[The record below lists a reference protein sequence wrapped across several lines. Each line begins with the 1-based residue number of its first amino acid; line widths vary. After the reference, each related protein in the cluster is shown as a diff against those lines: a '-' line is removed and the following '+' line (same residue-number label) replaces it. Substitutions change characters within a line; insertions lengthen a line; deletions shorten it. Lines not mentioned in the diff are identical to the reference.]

1 MFSLDNR
8 LKTAFELCR
17 TGVIAADVGT
27 DHARLAAKLALEKS
41 IKVYAS
47 DIKDGPLR
55 AAKRTLDE
63 LNVKNV
69 ELVKSDG
76 LEKIPY
82 ADDVII
88 CGMGGELIARIVE
101 ECRFTNENTRFIL
114 QPMTKAD
121 FLRKHLYGAG
131 FELLEER
138 TAEDS
143 EKIYTVMLWKFSGV
157 SREIDGITA
166 LCGKNRDRRYLGK
179 IAEKLLKNS
188 ANMEKSAEHSDEA
201 LKLRKTAEKILLRIE
216 NEDKGNNRIS

>member
-1 MFSLDNR
+1 MLSLDNR

-17 TGVIAADVGT
+17 AGVIAADVGA

-41 IKVYAS
+41 AKVYAS

-69 ELVKSDG
+69 ELVMSDG

-101 ECRFTNENTRFIL
+101 ECRFINENTRFIL

-121 FLRKHLYGAG
+121 FLRKRLYGTG

-138 TAEDS
+138 AAEDS
-143 EKIYTVMLWKFSGV
+143 GKIYTVMLWRFSGV
-157 SREIDGITA
+157 SLEIDEITA
-166 LCGKNRDRRYLGK
+166 LCGKNRDGRYLGK
-179 IAEKLLKNS
+179 ISEKLLKNA
-188 ANMEKSAEHSDEA
+188 ANMEKSAWHSEEA
-201 LKLRKTAEKILLRIE
+201 AKLRQTAEKILLRIE
-216 NEDKGNNRIS
+216 NEDK